1 MQQAII
7 DAEIPSWMFEG
18 SKFGNFGRR
27 KVDNKYVDIP
37 TRGGLYYGKSDPAFQ
52 AALALA
58 KTNDSKYDIKAPKR
72 VNVNK
77 AFTEQGQAT
86 RCRQLKSF
94 RVYG

>member
-1 MQQAII
+1 MKA
-7 DAEIPSWMFEG
+7 

-58 KTNDSKYDIKAPKR
+58 KTNDSKYDTKKPKR

-77 AFTEQGQAT
+77 AFSRT
-86 RCRQLKSF
+86 RANTRQRQLKSF